1 MQDISEEILCNS
13 KWLIIKEIAQKTQ
26 SASELATVLKT
37 SVSNVIQ
44 QLKLIE
50 AYGLVRKEKSTEKN
64 IGKPKINYA
73 LNQEFVYALM
83 VNQGRAEKK
92 YFKSE
97 GISKMMFNLLF
108 LSSDDAY
115 YIMKFSIKY
124 EEILKKCKAIGYIK
138 STRESIE
145 LFVITDHVDEIR
157 AKFSNLFIEDL
168 NGKTKKIINWSH
180 NDFEIN
186 DGLDRGDK
194 YFMDMLKNVQVIHDP
209 GNVLIRYK
217 AKRENI

>member
-83 VNQGRAEKK
+83 
-92 YFKSE
+92 
-97 GISKMMFNLLF
+97 
-108 LSSDDAY
+108 
-115 YIMKFSIKY
+115 SIR
-124 EEILKKCKAIGYIK
+124 EEPRKNTL
-138 STRESIE
+138 
-145 LFVITDHVDEIR
+145 R
-157 AKFSNLFIEDL
+157 AKVYQ
-168 NGKTKKIINWSH
+168 
-180 NDFEIN
+180 
-186 DGLDRGDK
+186 R
-194 YFMDMLKNVQVIHDP
+194 
-209 GNVLIRYK
+209 
-217 AKRENI
+217 